1 MIYQLLVYAS
11 DNQYE
16 HTPRLVRQLS
26 TLTPE
31 GSADLIEAYKSEFKA
46 KSYFYLHI
54 LQLAIEPENNVME
67 VLVNDF
73 GTHPLK
79 TRVQIN
85 PAAAEA
91 KKAKP
96 VKTRATFNQYAF
108 PQAADQFAN
117 VAVTV
122 PQNNQV

>member
-16 HTPRLVRQLS
+16 HTPRLVRQIS
-26 TLTPE
+26 TTTPE
-31 GSADLIEAYKSEFKA
+31 GAVDMIEAYKSEFKA
-46 KSYFYLHI
+46 KNYLYLHI

-67 VLVNDF
+67 VIVNDF

-79 TRVQIN
+79 PRVQIN

-91 KKAKP
+91 KKAKS
-96 VKTRATFNQYAF
+96 VKTRPTINQF
-108 PQAADQFAN
+108 VFQGPDQLAN

-122 PQNNQV
+122 PFNNQG